1 MLDYTKVAL
10 NQIEKDVKT
19 IAFISSVVT
28 QLVYIAYLVYTLFSK
43 TGVFAVNITLLVLS
57 VSYFAFYI
65 YATQQELK
73 DKIKRTVYL
82 ICKRCKQLIRIYT
95 LGVMIYGLY
104 LTADNAKPASVVFA
118 VLMVLGFFG
127 DILFELFTKY
137 FISRSHMM
145 LEAMKA
151 DFEDATK
158 PVRSV
163 GNFFKKI
170 TGHEPAEDDP
180 TRERQFLNER
190 VGQVRV
196 ERKNRR
202 LEEKYLAK
210 QKKQELRTRKRAE
223 RAAKKQARQER
234 LENELDGQTE

>member
-43 TGVFAVNITLLVLS
+43 TGAFAVNIVLLVLS
-57 VSYFAFYI
+57 VAYFAFYI

-73 DKIKRTVYL
+73 EKIKKTVYL
-82 ICKRCKQLIRIYT
+82 ICKRCKQFIRVYT

-137 FISRSHMM
+137 FISRSHML

-170 TGHEPAEDDP
+170 TGHETIEEDP
-180 TRERQFLNER
+180 SKERQFLNER

-196 ERKNRR
+196 ERKNKR

-210 QKKQELRTRKRAE
+210 KTKQEKKEEKRAQKQ
-223 RAAKKQARQER
+223 AKKT
-234 LENELDGQTE
+234 ENQTDE

>member
-1 MLDYTKVAL
+1 
-10 NQIEKDVKT
+10 
-19 IAFISSVVT
+19 
-28 QLVYIAYLVYTLFSK
+28 
-43 TGVFAVNITLLVLS
+43 
-57 VSYFAFYI
+57 
-65 YATQQELK
+65 
-73 DKIKRTVYL
+73 
-82 ICKRCKQLIRIYT
+82 
-95 LGVMIYGLY
+95 MIYGLY

-137 FISRSHMM
+137 FISRSHML

-170 TGHEPAEDDP
+170 TGHETIEDDP
-180 TRERQFLNER
+180 SKERQFLNER

-196 ERKNRR
+196 EQFFVLFFDLCVWGRVVRFANGFAPFCFAPTFDFRWILRFMRMHEHFDCKN
-202 LEEKYLAK
+202 LSKTSFSYLY
-210 QKKQELRTRKRAE
+210 LCV
-223 RAAKKQARQER
+223 
-234 LENELDGQTE
+234 